1 MRVWVIGAVVPS
13 HRLQLSE
20 VFLRQL
26 RYIITSTCPDS
37 ALRVCS
43 WLGMSETIYLGDLQ
57 ETS

>member
-1 MRVWVIGAVVPS
+1 MRVWVIGAVVSS
-13 HRLQLSE
+13 HRLELSE

-26 RYIITSTCPDS
+26 RDIITSTCPNS
-37 ALRVCS
+37 ARRICS